1 LDTIRPILVL
11 DAATFRR
18 NSIFLEHFFVALA
31 DDSIQTAVLC
41 PPDCDTST
49 ILSPVVDVIKHPA
62 CRIPLFW
69 RYNRDTL
76 MERVGTF
83 APSVLHCISREQ
95 ISLSRKIA
103 HTFDVPYLL
112 SMRGMDNLR
121 SADVADPL
129 CAGIVVPCASIRD
142 YITREHPSLASRI
155 EQIETGAFVEDTC
168 ACFSRPQRVPSI
180 VVVRPL
186 DTAKDFEPLLHAVK
200 HLAVDRHE
208 FVVAIIGSGRA
219 ESQVRKMVREIGLSQ
234 IVNIVPDF
242 NPLRA
247 LFSEADIFI
256 QPRPVN
262 AFSVPLLEAMSVGMV
277 VAGCRGG
284 VDDLLIDDKTAV
296 LFNPQDHLSI
306 YATLQRLLDD
316 RTGAQQLAMSAQS
329 YLRQHHRVSKM
340 MAGLINA
347 YRTAAKSQ

>member
-1 LDTIRPILVL
+1 
-11 DAATFRR
+11 
-18 NSIFLEHFFVALA
+18 
-31 DDSIQTAVLC
+31 
-41 PPDCDTST
+41 
-49 ILSPVVDVIKHPA
+49 
-62 CRIPLFW
+62 
-69 RYNRDTL
+69 
-76 MERVGTF
+76 
-83 APSVLHCISREQ
+83 
-95 ISLSRKIA
+95 
-103 HTFDVPYLL
+103 
-112 SMRGMDNLR
+112 
-121 SADVADPL
+121 
-129 CAGIVVPCASIRD
+129 
-142 YITREHPSLASRI
+142 
-155 EQIETGAFVEDTC
+155 
-168 ACFSRPQRVPSI
+168 
-180 VVVRPL
+180 
-186 DTAKDFEPLLHAVK
+186 
-200 HLAVDRHE
+200 LAVDRHE